1 MRQSVSLLAK
11 SQIAKM
17 HITTLKTMQ
26 TEMMANEI
34 VRTIVG
40 EKNPLDFL
48 LAFFGSGSMTGGI
61 LLINLKDA

>member
-1 MRQSVSLLAK
+1 
-11 SQIAKM
+11 
-17 HITTLKTMQ
+17 
-26 TEMMANEI
+26 

>member
-17 HITTLKTMQ
+17 HITTLTTMQ
-26 TEMMANEI
+26 TEMMANDI

-40 EKNPLDFL
+40 EKNPLGFFPF
-48 LAFFGSGSMTGGI
+48 FFGSGTMTGGM